1 VDADVVVI
9 GAGALGLSTA
19 LHCALAGRS
28 VAVVERHTAGSQASG
43 RATGL
48 FKSVQADELRTA
60 LARRSITRAMTFAD
74 WAGAP
79 LKTVRPGSFLIART
93 DQHRQFLCR
102 ELDQSRGWGADVRE
116 ATPAELAE
124 RLTYYRPV
132 GDYFAVSCPEDIY
145 IEDPASLIQAYLAAC
160 QRHGAAVIENE
171 PVIGIPVTA
180 GRVTGVE
187 TERRSIAAPVVVD
200 AAGGWVRQVAGLAGA
215 WVPLAPVRHQL
226 LITQPTPQV
235 DPAGPIIRVVDAA
248 LYLRPARGGLMIG
261 GFEPDPLPVDPRH
274 QPPSFST
281 DDVPLD
287 LGVLLQLAAQVA
299 AEVPLAS
306 TAPVAEHRGG
316 LFTMS
321 PDGRFVTGPVP
332 DLPGL
337 WVASGCNGSGF
348 SSSLGI
354 GEAVAAWI
362 TTGTPPLG
370 LTALSP
376 ARFGPLPDHAL
387 VSRGLWQYAHYYDPT
402 TPEPG
407 LSLPE
412 ESAATPPPR
421 NPGHWPTRPSTLSR
435 SRSAWPLWRAY
446 SSIMWSSTSR
456 SATVVPS
463 FMGTLKARSG
473 ESATN
478 FSAKATSS
486 RQARQA
492 SSTTAGSAAA
502 PSQSA
507 SGTSS
512 DQYNGGASACA
523 ITRRNQWRST
533 SAMWRTRPSRDIV
546 DGGTDRSASWAASR
560 SAHFISSVSR
570 WKRR

>member
-1 VDADVVVI
+1 MGLVDADVVVI

-43 RATGL
+43 RAAGL

-102 ELDQSRGWGADVRE
+102 ELDQSRRWGADVRE

-132 GDYFAVSCPEDIY
+132 GDYFALSCPEDIY

-160 QRHGAAVIENE
+160 RRHGAAVIENE

-226 LITQPTPQV
+226 LITEPTPQV
-235 DPAGPIIRVVDAA
+235 DPADPIIRVVDAA
-248 LYLRPARGGLMIG
+248 LYLRPTRGGLMIG
-261 GFEPDPLPVDPRH
+261 GFEPGPLPVDPRH

-287 LGVLLQLAAQVA
+287 LGVLRQLAAQVA
-299 AEVPLAS
+299 REVPLAS

-348 SSSLGI
+348 SYYLGI
-354 GEAVAAWI
+354 GEALAAWI
-362 TTGTPPLG
+362 TTGTPPPG

-387 VSRGLWQYAHYYDPT
+387 VSRGLWQYAHYYDP
-402 TPEPG
+402 
-407 LSLPE
+407 
-412 ESAATPPPR
+412 AA
-421 NPGHWPTRPSTLSR
+421 
-435 SRSAWPLWRAY
+435 
-446 SSIMWSSTSR
+446 
-456 SATVVPS
+456 
-463 FMGTLKARSG
+463 
-473 ESATN
+473 
-478 FSAKATSS
+478 
-486 RQARQA
+486 
-492 SSTTAGSAAA
+492 
-502 PSQSA
+502 
-507 SGTSS
+507 
-512 DQYNGGASACA
+512 
-523 ITRRNQWRST
+523 
-533 SAMWRTRPSRDIV
+533 
-546 DGGTDRSASWAASR
+546 
-560 SAHFISSVSR
+560 
-570 WKRR
+570 